1 MDKTDPAPADEPA
14 ADPDGAPDAEGEE
27 EVSAVHEE
35 AEEQAVEEASGLT
48 SRLIYEVIRRNGEE
62 ELARPAR
69 SLAWA
74 GMAAGFMISF
84 SVLGEAIFRTYLPDA
99 PWRHLVENVGYSL
112 GFMLVILGRMQL
124 FTENTIT
131 TTLPLMVKPCRTYA
145 VGVAKLWTVVLATN
159 VVGAFGAAALW
170 LWTPSLP
177 PEFHPAIMELSIHAT
192 HMTASESFFRA
203 IPAGILVAALVWML
217 AQAGTGGF
225 LVILTFTWLI
235 AAGDFTHIVAGSVEM
250 AYLALQAEIAPGQ
263 AVFGFFLPVLA
274 GNVIGGTAIF
284 SLMAWGQ
291 VKDEMRATRGGAP
304 RRPASPA
311 PGQWP
316 PRPASA
322 WRGVPGSGTRHGAGP
337 VRLPGE

>member
-1 MDKTDPAPADEPA
+1 MTRD
-14 ADPDGAPDAEGEE
+14 DASTEATEE
-27 EVSAVHEE
+27 DDVSAIHEE
-35 AEEQAVEEASGLT
+35 AEEQAVEEATGLT

-84 SVLGEAIFRTYLPDA
+84 SVLGEAIFRTYLPDV
-99 PWRHLVENVGYSL
+99 PWRHLLENAGYSL

-131 TTLPLMVKPCRTYA
+131 TTLPLMVKPCRKYA
-145 VGVAKLWTVVLATN
+145 VGMAKLWAMVLFTN
-159 VVGAFGAAALW
+159 VIGAFGAAALW
-170 LWTPSLP
+170 VWTPALP
-177 PEFHPAIMELSIHAT
+177 PEFHPAIMELSHHAT
-192 HMTASESFFRA
+192 HMEPATSFFRA

-217 AQAGTGGF
+217 PSAGSSAF
-225 LVILTFTWLI
+225 FIILTFTWLI

-250 AYLALQAEIAPGQ
+250 AYLALQAQIAPGQ

-291 VKDEMRATRGGAP
+291 VKDEMRATRRGGAP
-304 RRPASPA
+304 A
-311 PGQWP
+311 PV
-316 PRPASA
+316 RA
-322 WRGVPGSGTRHGAGP
+322 WTPGPSGGWGGVPGTGRRGVDP
-337 VRLPGE
+337 LRLPSE

>member
-1 MDKTDPAPADEPA
+1 MTDAPKDRTPAEA
-14 ADPDGAPDAEGEE
+14 APETEDD

-35 AEEQAVEEASGLT
+35 AEEQAVEQASGLT

-74 GMAAGFMISF
+74 GTAAGFMISF
-84 SVLGEAIFRTYLPDA
+84 SILGEAIFRTYLPDA
-99 PWRHLVENVGYSL
+99 PWRHLLENAGYSL

-131 TTLPLMVKPCRTYA
+131 TVLPLMVKPSREHA
-145 VGVAKLWTVVLATN
+145 WGVAKLWIVVLVSN
-159 VVGAFGAAALW
+159 VIGAFGAAALW
-170 LWTPSLP
+170 VWTPALP
-177 PEFHPAIMELSIHAT
+177 AEFHPAIGELSHHAT
-192 HMTASESFFRA
+192 NMAASTSFFRA

-217 AQAGTGGF
+217 PQAGSAAF
-225 LVILTFTWLI
+225 LIILTFTWLI

-250 AYLALQAEIAPGQ
+250 AYLVLKGDIAGGQ
-263 AVFGFFLPVLA
+263 AVFAFFLPVLA

-284 SLMAWGQ
+284 SLLAWGQ
-291 VKDEMRATRGGAP
+291 VKDELRAIRRGEDP
-304 RRPASPA
+304 RQPVEP
-311 PGQWP
+311 WP

-322 WRGVPGSGTRHGAGP
+322 
-337 VRLPGE
+337 